1 LSQFK
6 ERRSQ
11 QMSRYSDLQEEY
23 FPNLE
28 TYTLAITRAHGKNH
42 PETFKVHELF
52 NKIEAK
58 SQAKEDVSSEYQEIR
73 KLTDNYKIPT
83 DACPTMEKTYNFLS
97 ELDQAYST
105 EK

>member
-1 LSQFK
+1 
-6 ERRSQ
+6 
-11 QMSRYSDLQEEY
+11 MSRYSELQEEY

-73 KLTDNYKIPT
+73 KLTLELYGNKI
-83 DACPTMEKTYNFLS
+83 FLQRM
-97 ELDQAYST
+97 L
-105 EK
+105 KILLN